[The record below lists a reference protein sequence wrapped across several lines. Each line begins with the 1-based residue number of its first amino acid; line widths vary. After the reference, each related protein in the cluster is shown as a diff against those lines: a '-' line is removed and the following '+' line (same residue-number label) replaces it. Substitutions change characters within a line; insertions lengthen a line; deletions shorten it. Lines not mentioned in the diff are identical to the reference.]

1 MKLSYRGIQY
11 DYQPRQ
17 GNTGKPAPAAQAQ
30 PYTLTYRGTSYQINP
45 DAPKPQ
51 TVTFP
56 NGYDLIY
63 RGNRYHVPSNQTRQ
77 PAAVLA
83 QSL

>member
-11 DYQPRQ
+11 DYHPRP
-17 GNTGKPAPAAQAQ
+17 GTTGKPAPAAQAQ

-45 DAPKPQ
+45 RVPKPPA
-51 TVTFP
+51 VNFP
-56 NGYDLIY
+56 NGYELIY
-63 RGNRYHVPSNQTRQ
+63 RGNRYSVPSTQTLQ

-83 QSL
+83 HSL